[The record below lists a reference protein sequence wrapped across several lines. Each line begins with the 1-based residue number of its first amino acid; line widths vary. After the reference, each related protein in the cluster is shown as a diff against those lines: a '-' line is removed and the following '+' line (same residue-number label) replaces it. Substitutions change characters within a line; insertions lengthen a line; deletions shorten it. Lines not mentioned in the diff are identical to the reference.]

1 MPVDAPPSASDSSDN
16 INLQPQLN
24 GTPERG
30 VANNPQLKRVQDE
43 SRSIIDLVFKKT
55 KNALDV
61 IISEQG
67 GSRMVWA
74 GLDQSG
80 YKSFR
85 EFYEDVVNS
94 VTALHAKL
102 VAREN
107 LVSGEV
113 TISQGE
119 LDQTLHNIL
128 LPALASQGVGLQ
140 SDLAGLKMHKT
151 V

>member
-1 MPVDAPPSASDSSDN
+1 
-16 INLQPQLN
+16 
-24 GTPERG
+24 
-30 VANNPQLKRVQDE
+30 
-43 SRSIIDLVFKKT
+43 
-55 KNALDV
+55 
-61 IISEQG
+61 
-67 GSRMVWA
+67 MVWA

-128 LPALASQGVGLQ
+128 LPALASHGVRLQ